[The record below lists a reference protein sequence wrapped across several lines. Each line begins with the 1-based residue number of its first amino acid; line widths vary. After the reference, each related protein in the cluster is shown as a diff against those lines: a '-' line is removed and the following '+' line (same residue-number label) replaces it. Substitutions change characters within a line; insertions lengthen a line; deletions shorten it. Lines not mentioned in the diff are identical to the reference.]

1 MSKANLL
8 SVFFLFLVLPFAVFA
23 QEESPQDLFLKGT
36 QFYIAKD
43 YAQAQESF
51 QKSLEK
57 DPRNSTTM
65 TNLAMAQF
73 QLGHKSIAVGL
84 LRKALAAEPDLLT
97 AQQAYKFILS
107 QMEIKEVP
115 HQLESY
121 ETLRR
126 YFLQPIPLT
135 AYLAIT
141 ALLFFAAGWALL
153 AFVDRRKKA
162 MIAESALPPFPV
174 LATLYSVIFVLFTG
188 LLVLKIHDSRQ
199 IRGTVIDERIA
210 LQTAPGENQA
220 SVLDLYGG
228 MEVLLLSEDGEWAQV
243 SYPGSLSGW
252 IKKSS
257 LIMTR

>member
-8 SVFFLFLVLPFAVFA
+8 SVFFLFFVLPTSVFA

-43 YAQAQESF
+43 FAKAQESF

-73 QLGHKSIAVGL
+73 QQGQKFAAVGL
-84 LRKALAAEPDLLT
+84 LRKALASEPDLLT

-162 MIAESALPPFPV
+162 LAAESALPSFPV
-174 LATLYSVIFVLFTG
+174 LATMYAVIFLVFAG
-188 LLVLKIHDSRQ
+188 LLALKIHDSRQ
-199 IRGTVIDERIA
+199 IRGTVIEERIA

-228 MEVLLLSEDGEWAQV
+228 MEVLLLSEDGDWAQV

-252 IKKSS
+252 IKKTS